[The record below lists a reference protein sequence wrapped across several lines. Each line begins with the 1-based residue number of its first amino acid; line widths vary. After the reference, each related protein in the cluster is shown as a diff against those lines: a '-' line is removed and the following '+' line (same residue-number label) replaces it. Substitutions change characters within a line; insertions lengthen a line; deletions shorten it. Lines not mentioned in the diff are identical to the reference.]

1 MGGFPSEASMSSVVC
16 GEANVPLLLEDDM
29 RWTKAVTVA
38 ACLAAGAAFA
48 QSSTSGT
55 GTAPEKS
62 TDTKSTDTKSETYK
76 SESKSSAKDSKAA
89 PKGTT
94 ADKDK
99 DTSTTGTGGSSS
111 TPDTTKK

>member
-1 MGGFPSEASMSSVVC
+1 
-16 GEANVPLLLEDDM
+16 M

-48 QSSTSGT
+48 QSSMGGT
-55 GTAPEKS
+55 GAAPDKS
-62 TDTKSTDTKSETYK
+62 TDTKSTETKSDTYK
-76 SESKSSAKDSKAA
+76 SESKSTAKDTKAP

-94 ADKDK
+94 ADKDRDK
-99 DTSTTGTGGSSS
+99 DMGATGTGGSST